1 MNLNEITMGMTPQD
15 KQIYFNHMEKRHAE
29 EAEYLEARKNR
40 NTIYK
45 EALIEYILKS
55 SSNFTK
61 DELIKKPLR
70 ILERIACY

>member
-1 MNLNEITMGMTPQD
+1 MKLRWEWLRKTSKNTLIIW
-15 KQIYFNHMEKRHAE
+15 KKRHTE

-40 NTIYK
+40 NAIYK
-45 EALIEYILKS
+45 EALIKCILKS